1 MNRIFGKRILREVK
15 ENFLRWFALFLM
27 IVMGMYIVVAVVG
40 AAENIIEGSNKAAE
54 KNLVES
60 GEFKTFLPLTQ
71 MQEKLL
77 CDMEIELEQEFF
89 VDITQGDGRVLR
101 LMKNREK
108 INLIALD
115 RGRQADK
122 MGEIV
127 LEKRY
132 CEENGLAVG
141 DKIEIAAVHF
151 IIVGIGTT
159 PDYDLPTK
167 NFSDM
172 SAENTFGT
180 AFVTGEQY
188 AEILA
193 DFPEY
198 ENYIYAYRLLEG
210 ATDGQVKQAVKDLG
224 AENLMMFITAAE
236 NPRILAA
243 AGDMVLNREVGL
255 LAGVVVM
262 ILFAYV
268 ISVFVIHQIKCE
280 SSVIGTLYA
289 LGVKDKELLIH
300 YITLPTMITFFGG
313 LIGAVLGFSEWG
325 ITGQMA
331 STYSY
336 FSIPIFDRV
345 YPFYLIIYALI
356 IPPLISVIVNFA
368 VIRKFLS
375 KTALA
380 LMQNCGNS
388 SKFCNVKLR
397 NNDFIRDFQLRQI
410 LRETRTGIA
419 MTGGMF
425 ISLLIFMLGLNCFVL
440 CWHIKADSAK
450 SVKFEYMYSLNSPP
464 QSILTE
470 GEACY
475 AKPLSKTEFGYT
487 LEISVIGIGDN
498 NKYFEAKPGKKSL
511 VIGSAAATKYRLEIG
526 DKFVLTDRAKEMD
539 YEFIVE
545 GICDYSAGLSVFMN
559 IDSMRELFGKED
571 GYYNMILSDE
581 ALDLGENVSY
591 SVISRADIEHSSA
604 VFVDLMMPMV
614 IMMTTISVI
623 VFFVVIYLMLGV
635 MIDRSGFGISLVKIF
650 GFKQREIRRL
660 YLDGNTMFIA
670 FGALI
675 CIPLAKTL
683 MDAVYPRIVANVACG
698 LNLHFEWYFY
708 IMIFAGIMLI
718 YFAANSQLIRK
729 INKITPAVVL
739 KYRE

>member
-1 MNRIFGKRILREVK
+1 MGILRRRIPRQIK
-15 ENFLRWFALFLM
+15 ENFLQWSALFLM

-40 AAENIIEGSNKAAE
+40 AAENIILGSNRAAE

-71 MQEKLL
+71 MQEKSL
-77 CDMEIELEQEFF
+77 CNLGIELEQEFF

-108 INLIALD
+108 INLTALD
-115 RGRQADK
+115 RGRQAEE

-141 DKIEIAAVHF
+141 DRIEIAAVDF
-151 IIVGIGTT
+151 IIVGIGST

-172 SAENTFGT
+172 SAESTFGT

-193 DFPEY
+193 NFPGY
-198 ENYIYAYRLLEG
+198 ENYIYAYRILEG
-210 ATDGQVKQAVKDLG
+210 VTDRQVKQAVRNFG
-224 AENLMMFITAAE
+224 AENLIIFMTADE

-243 AGDMVLNREVGL
+243 SGDMVLNREVGL

-268 ISVFVIHQIKCE
+268 ISVFVIHQISRE

-300 YITLPTMITFFGG
+300 YITLPTIITFFGG
-313 LIGAVLGFSEWG
+313 LIGAVLGFSKWG
-325 ITGQMA
+325 VAKQMA

-336 FSIPIFDRV
+336 FSIPVFDRV
-345 YPFYLIIYALI
+345 YPFYLMVYALVV
-356 IPPLISVIVNFA
+356 PPLISVIVNSA
-368 VIRKFLS
+368 VIGKSLS

-380 LMQNCGNS
+380 LMQNCKNS
-388 SKFCNVKLR
+388 SKFFNVKLR
-397 NNDFIRDFQLRQI
+397 SNDFVYNFQLRQI
-410 LRETRTGIA
+410 LREARTGIT
-419 MTGGMF
+419 MIGGMF
-425 ISLLIFMLGLNCFVL
+425 ISLLIFMLGLNCLVL

-450 SVKFEYMYSLNSPP
+450 SAKFEYMYTLNSPL
-464 QSILTE
+464 QSIPTE

-475 AKPLSKTEFGYT
+475 TKSLSKTEFGYT
-487 LEISVIGIGDN
+487 LEISVIGIDGN
-498 NKYFEAKPGKKSL
+498 NKYFDAKPGKKSI
-511 VIGSAAATKYRLEIG
+511 VIGSAAATKYRLDKG
-526 DKFVLTDRAKEMD
+526 DKMVLTDRAKEVD

-545 GICDYSAGLSVFMN
+545 GICDYSAGLSIFMD
-559 IDSMRELFGKED
+559 IDSMRELFGKEE

-581 ALDLGENVSY
+581 LLDLGENEFY
-591 SVISRADIEHSSA
+591 SVISRADIERSSA

-623 VFFVVIYLMLGV
+623 VFFVVIYLMLGA

-650 GFKQREIRRL
+650 GFKQKEIRRL
-660 YLDGNTMFIA
+660 YLDGNTMFIVL
-670 FGALI
+670 GALI
-675 CIPLAKTL
+675 CIPLSKIL
-683 MDAVYPRIVANVACG
+683 MDAIYPRIVANVACG

-708 IMIFAGIMLI
+708 LIIFAGIMLI
-718 YFAANSQLIRK
+718 YFAANLQLIRR

-739 KYRE
+739 KYQE